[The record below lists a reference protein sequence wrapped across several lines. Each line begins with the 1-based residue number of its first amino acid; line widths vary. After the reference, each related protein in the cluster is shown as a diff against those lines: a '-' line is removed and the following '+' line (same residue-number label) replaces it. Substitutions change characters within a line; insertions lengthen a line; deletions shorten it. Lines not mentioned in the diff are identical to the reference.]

1 MSITAPSQERYQR
14 IDRFYVFDRKSR
26 HVEIQLLAQAHKLAI
41 QALKTRGAIGK
52 FKGAFFASLSGHKT
66 AFCRAACAPYLDHR
80 LSEDR
85 RESRDSSLK
94 EECDPSREPAQLH

>member
-41 QALKTRGAIGK
+41 QALETRGAIGK

-66 AFCRAACAPYLDHR
+66 AFCRAACAPYLDHG

-94 EECDPSREPAQLH
+94 EGVN